1 MVSARLLA
9 VTIYP
14 GQDSCAPGAGDIA
27 PHRRPHCEA
36 ASTSLRYQLIGNC
49 GRKSPYKDLE
59 SPMMEAKPGPLFAGP
74 STASGPMLSGSPALM
89 PASGPVATAPA
100 TRPAATG
107 PVGPVGPA
115 VIGPA
120 ATGPVGPAVTAPA
133 VTGEAVCAGK
143 SASSGAT
150 SLRNFS
156 SAAARNGSAPAN
168 CTVCGFLCTPLTRYS

>member
-115 VIGPA
+115 VTGPA
-120 ATGPVGPAVTAPA
+120 ATG
-133 VTGEAVCAGK
+133 EAGCAGK